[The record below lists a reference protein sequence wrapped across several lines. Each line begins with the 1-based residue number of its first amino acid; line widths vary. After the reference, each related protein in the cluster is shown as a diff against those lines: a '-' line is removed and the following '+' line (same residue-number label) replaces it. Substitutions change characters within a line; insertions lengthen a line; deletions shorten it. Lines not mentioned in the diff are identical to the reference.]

1 MNQNKI
7 LSATKEVHDLYE
19 KYKALLKV
27 IKEDINKWK
36 DIPFSLIRRFKNFLQ
51 K

>member
-7 LSATKEVHDLYE
+7 LSSTKEVHDLHE
-19 KYKALLKV
+19 KYKALLKL

-36 DIPFSLIRRFKNFLQ
+36 DIPLSLIRRFKNFL
-51 K
+51 

>member
-1 MNQNKI
+1 MKQNKI
-7 LSATKEVHDLYE
+7 LSSTKEVHDLYNE

-36 DIPFSLIRRFKNFLQ
+36 DIPLSLIRRFKNFL
-51 K
+51 